1 MSYVRD
7 PIPGADSATRTPVA
21 IGTPIALRT
30 PRARPLARL
39 AALAAALL
47 VMVVAA
53 LAVAV
58 SPARAA
64 TLTAVSN
71 FGSNPGNLN
80 MYVYRPDGL
89 GSGAPVVVALHGC
102 SQDANAYYTHSG
114 WPKYADLFRFIV
126 IFPEQKSAN
135 AANAC
140 FNWFTA
146 GDVARGQGE
155 ALSVKQMVDYAQNT
169 YGADP
174 NRTFVTGLSAGGAFA
189 AVMLATYP
197 DVFEAGSIVA
207 GIPYGCA
214 PATSPYV
221 CMFTTVSKTPAQ
233 WGNLVRNAFP
243 GYSGPY
249 PRVSIWH
256 GTSDAV
262 VVPGNANSSRDQW
275 TNVWGISTTPTSTSS
290 LPANTT
296 VENYN
301 HNGQTVVRV
310 QRVSGMG
317 HGTPVDPGSA
327 THHCGTA
334 GAYFLDTICS
344 AYYDALFFGL
354 DAGAGPT
361 TSPTA
366 APTSPTAAP
375 TSPTA
380 GPTSP
385 TSSPTTPPSGPC
397 FTASNYAHTVA
408 GRAYQVLGQTYATG
422 SNQPMGLWNIFVT
435 HTLRQTGSNHYVLA
449 DGEC

>member
-7 PIPGADSATRTPVA
+7 PVPGIDPALAADALVAGAAVRTPGAR
-21 IGTPIALRT
+21 L
-30 PRARPLARL
+30 LARL

-47 VMVVAA
+47 ATVLAV

-58 SPARAA
+58 RPASAA
-64 TLTAVSN
+64 TLTQVTN

-89 GSGAPVVVALHGC
+89 GSGAPVVVAMHGC
-102 SQDANAYYTHSG
+102 SQNANAYYTNSG
-114 WPKYADLFRFIV
+114 WPKYADLYRFIV
-126 IFPEQKSAN
+126 VFPEQKTAN
-135 AANAC
+135 NSTAC

-155 ALSVKQMVDYAQNT
+155 ALSVKQMVDYVQNT

-174 NRTFVTGLSAGGAFA
+174 SRTFVTGLSAGGAFA

-214 PATSPYV
+214 PATSPYI
-221 CMFTTVSKTPAQ
+221 CMFTGVSKTPAQ

-256 GTSDAV
+256 GTSDTV
-262 VVPGNANSSRDQW
+262 VVPANANASRDQW
-275 TNVWGISTTPTSTSS
+275 TNVWGISTTPTSTST

-296 VENYN
+296 VENYDSG
-301 HNGQTVVRV
+301 GQTVVRV
-310 QRVSGMG
+310 QRVGGMG

-327 THHCGTA
+327 TNQCGAT
-334 GAYFLDTICS
+334 GAYFLDTVCS
-344 AYYDALFFGL
+344 AYYDAQFFGL
-354 DAGAGPT
+354 GSGSGPT
-361 TSPTA
+361 SSPTA
-366 APTSPTAAP
+366 SPT
-375 TSPTA
+375 
-380 GPTSP
+380 
-385 TSSPTTPPSGPC
+385 SPTTPPSGPC
-397 FTASNYAHTVA
+397 FTASNYAHTLA
-408 GRAYQVLGQTYATG
+408 GRAYQVLGQTYAVG
-422 SNQPMGLWNIFVT
+422 SNQPMGLWNIYVV
-435 HTLRQTGSNHYVLA
+435 HTLRQTGPNYYVLA

>member
-1 MSYVRD
+1 MSFVRD
-7 PIPGADSATRTPVA
+7 PVPAVDPVATVAAAIRTPVA
-21 IGTPIALRT
+21 
-30 PRARPLARL
+30 RPLGRL

-47 VMVVAA
+47 VTILAVV
-53 LAVAV
+53 AVAV
-58 SPARAA
+58 RPARAA
-64 TLTAVSN
+64 TLTPVTN

-89 GSGAPVVVALHGC
+89 GSGAPVVVAMHGC
-102 SQDANAYYTHSG
+102 SQDANTYYTNSG

-214 PATSPYV
+214 PATSPYI

-275 TNVWGISTTPTSTSS
+275 TNVWGISTTPTSTAS

-296 VENYN
+296 VENYDSG
-301 HNGQTVVRV
+301 GQTVVRV
-310 QRVSGMG
+310 QRVAGMG

-327 THHCGTA
+327 THQCGAT

-354 DAGAGPT
+354 DGGSGPT

-366 APTSPTAAP
+366 S
-375 TSPTA
+375 
-380 GPTSP
+380 PTSP
-385 TSSPTTPPSGPC
+385 TSSPTTPPTGPC

-435 HTLRQTGSNHYVLA
+435 HTLRQTGPNYYVLA

>member
-7 PIPGADSATRTPVA
+7 PVPGADSALDASPTVSAGPASVAGAVVPAVIRTPGARRLTRITAVA
-21 IGTPIALRT
+21 T
-30 PRARPLARL
+30 
-39 AALAAALL
+39 ALL
-47 VMVVAA
+47 ATV
-53 LAVAV
+53 LAVLAV
-58 SPARAA
+58 SVRPASAA
-64 TLTAVSN
+64 TLVQVTN

-102 SQDANAYYTHSG
+102 SQNANAYYTNSG
-114 WPKYADLFRFIV
+114 WRKYADLFGFIAV
-126 IFPEQKSAN
+126 FPEQKTAN
-135 AANAC
+135 NASAC
-140 FNWFTA
+140 FNWFNA

-155 ALSVKQMVDYAQNT
+155 ALSVKQMVDYVQST

-174 NRTFVTGLSAGGAFA
+174 SRTFVTGLSAGGAFA

-214 PATSPYV
+214 PATSPYI
-221 CMFTTVSKTPAQ
+221 CMLTGVSKTPTQ

-256 GTSDAV
+256 GTSDTV
-262 VVPGNANSSRDQW
+262 VVPANANASRDQW
-275 TNVWGISTTPTSTSS
+275 TTVWGISTTPTSTSS

-296 VENYN
+296 VENYDRD
-301 HNGQTVVRV
+301 GQTVVRV
-310 QRVSGMG
+310 QRVGGMG

-327 THHCGTA
+327 TNQCGAT

-354 DAGAGPT
+354 DGG
-361 TSPTA
+361 SGS
-366 APTSPTAAP
+366 PTSP
-375 TSPTA
+375 
-380 GPTSP
+380 PTSP
-385 TSSPTTPPSGPC
+385 TSPPTSPTTPPSGPC

-408 GRAYQVLGQTYATG
+408 GRAYQVLGLTYAVG
-422 SNQPMGLWNIFVT
+422 SNQPMGLWNIYVV
-435 HTLRQTGSNHYVLA
+435 HTLRQTGPNYYVLA

>member
-1 MSYVRD
+1 MPDVRD
-7 PIPGADSATRTPVA
+7 PVPTVDPVADLDPVAVGDAAIRTP
-21 IGTPIALRT
+21 I
-30 PRARPLARL
+30 ARPLARL
-39 AALAAALL
+39 AALAAALVVTVL
-47 VMVVAA
+47 AVLVVA
-53 LAVAV
+53 VR
-58 SPARAA
+58 PASAA
-64 TLTAVSN
+64 TLTQVTN

-89 GSGAPVVVALHGC
+89 GGGAPVVVALHGC
-102 SQDANAYYTHSG
+102 TQNANAYYSNSG

-214 PATSPYV
+214 PVTSPYI
-221 CMFTTVSKTPAQ
+221 CMYTAVSKTPAQ

-262 VVPGNANSSRDQW
+262 VVPANANASRDQW

-296 VENYN
+296 VENYDSG
-301 HNGQTVVRV
+301 GQTVVRV
-310 QRVSGMG
+310 QRVGGMG

-327 THHCGTA
+327 THQCGAT

-354 DAGAGPT
+354 DSGSTP
-361 TSPTA
+361 
-366 APTSPTAAP
+366 
-375 TSPTA
+375 
-380 GPTSP
+380 PTSP
-385 TSSPTTPPSGPC
+385 TSPPTSPTSPPTTPPTGPC

-422 SNQPMGLWNIFVT
+422 SNQPMGLWNVFVI
-435 HTLRQTGSNHYVLA
+435 HTLRQTGPNYYVLA